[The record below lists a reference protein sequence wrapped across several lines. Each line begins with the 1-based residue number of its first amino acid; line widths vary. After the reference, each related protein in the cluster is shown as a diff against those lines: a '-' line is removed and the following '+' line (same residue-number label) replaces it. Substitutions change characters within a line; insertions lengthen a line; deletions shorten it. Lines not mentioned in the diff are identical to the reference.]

1 MKLLNLS
8 HKQTTEQKPYDNLL
22 RFRKAFDKIQ
32 CLFMI
37 KKNPEENRNIMG
49 ISQHNEGNRQEAHRQ
64 FDPKQRKLKAF
75 L

>member
-1 MKLLNLS
+1 MS
-8 HKQTTEQKPYDNLL
+8 IYD
-22 RFRKAFDKIQ
+22 
-32 CLFMI
+32 

>member
-1 MKLLNLS
+1 MKLLNLP
-8 HKQTTEQKPYDNLL
+8 HKQTTEPKPYDNLL

-37 KKNPEENRNIMG
+37 KNPEENRNIVG
-49 ISQHNEGNRQEAHRQ
+49 ISQHKKGNRQEAHRQ
-64 FDPKQRKLKAF
+64 LDPKQRKLKAF